1 MHSFFFFSQ
10 VSSFFSFFLFKDA
23 FYILSKSCNCS
34 RANSFQSS
42 NEIDESVPRRRG
54 RGGVCEVKLDI
65 AAKYLKEARSVEF
78 R

>member
-1 MHSFFFFSQ
+1 MHSFFFFFP
-10 VSSFFSFFLFKDA
+10 SFFFLFLFFVKDA

-54 RGGVCEVKLDI
+54 GVCEVKLDI

>member
-10 VSSFFSFFLFKDA
+10 VSSFFSFFLLKMLFIFSVKVVIVHGRTA
-23 FYILSKSCNCS
+23 FN
-34 RANSFQSS
+34 RATRSTN
-42 NEIDESVPRRRG
+42 RCRG
-54 RGGVCEVKLDI
+54 DGRGVCEVKLDI